1 MLVNTKTLSLAH
13 LKTCKNMFS
22 DTQNNFCTCY
32 LLILLV
38 SRVLEERFSVNQH
51 LRVNQKYAP
60 NANICIHFCIKI
72 LQELAKNMEKQFL
85 SKFGVPKAGLN
96 IQQVRNYLF
105 DLNYSCFD
113 FTHLLF

>member
-51 LRVNQKYAP
+51 LQVNQNYAP
-60 NANICIHFCIKI
+60 IANNFIHFCNKI
-72 LQELAKNMEKQFL
+72 LLDLAKKH
-85 SKFGVPKAGLN
+85 GKAGFCQNLECAGLKSWSK
-96 IQQVRNYLF
+96 YTTSKKLF
-105 DLNYSCFD
+105 V
-113 FTHLLF
+113 